1 MLYPKEDRVNNTLMF
16 SCRTCP
22 FSEPAASSCVF
33 RNNLYNTVGE
43 TAGVTQ
49 DVGADPTVGLPEFC
63 VCTLCGEEIVCF
75 LCGQAPSTGY
85 VHLVPEDYE
94 EDIMEDLSS
103 IGTSDADESPMRE
116 LRDLDEDY
124 NDEGDEMEGVEEV
137 STHGDE
143 EHTCTISVECL

>member
-1 MLYPKEDRVNNTLMF
+1 MLYPKEDRINNTLMF

-63 VCTLCGEEIVCF
+63 TCTLCGEEIVCF

-85 VHLVPEDYE
+85 VRLIPEDYE
-94 EDIMEDLSS
+94 EDMMEDLSS
-103 IGTSDADESPMRE
+103 LDSSSISSPMRE
-116 LRDLDEDY
+116 LHLDEDY
-124 NDEGDEMEGVEEV
+124 NEEGDEMEGIEV
-137 STHGDE
+137 DPKHGDK
-143 EHTCTISVECL
+143 EHSRTAAVQCS